1 MKNKNIL
8 TAISLVVIITTLSI
22 GVHGHGGKTDGSG
35 GHYDRSTGEYH
46 FHHGYSAHQHTNGE
60 CPYDFDDRTDHSS
73 GSHSSEK
80 TQTNNQKTNKPKSNV
95 VEDVFLW
102 FFISIPI
109 VFISFFVCGGILSS
123 FTDNDTIFK
132 ICMPFVIVLSL
143 ILSAK
148 IVF

>member
-1 MKNKNIL
+1 MKRIIL
-8 TAISLVVIITTLSI
+8 ITISAVLLIAALSFYVSAHP
-22 GVHGHGGKTDGSG
+22 GRTDGRG
-35 GHYDRSTGEYH
+35 GHYDSSAGEYH
-46 FHHGYSAHQHTNGE
+46 YHHGYSAHQHTNGE
-60 CPYDFDDRTDHSS
+60 CPYDFEDKTDHSS